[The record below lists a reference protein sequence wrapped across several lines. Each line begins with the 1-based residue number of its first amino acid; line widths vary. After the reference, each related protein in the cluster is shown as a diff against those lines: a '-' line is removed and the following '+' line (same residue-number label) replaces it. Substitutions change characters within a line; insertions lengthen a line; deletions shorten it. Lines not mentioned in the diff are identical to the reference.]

1 MYSTILKIT
10 SKFKDACFRHVIKYN
25 FIWKTV
31 ALISTKNEIIYNKVR
46 PTPRDL
52 CREKSS
58 FQYGGDEPSRLDF
71 GADQDT
77 TSTSVSEWVN
87 TRALEIVLLPVSG
100 GPVSFLQVLLSYVL
114 CLCLMFF
121 LLSCQSFRWVRS
133 YLTLMCTVHFS
144 TLPISTCKY
153 LHFLLDSFYIASIF
167 TPSLRLLANIPSLS
181 GNFVNYQVY
190 RVGCSYWYK

>member
-1 MYSTILKIT
+1 MKSSIT
-10 SKFKDACFRHVIKYN
+10 KCVQHPG
-25 FIWKTV
+25 
-31 ALISTKNEIIYNKVR
+31 ISA
-46 PTPRDL
+46 
-52 CREKSS
+52 EKSQVS
-58 FQYGGDEPSRLDF
+58 STEETSPADWTSGQTRTPPPLQSPSGSTLVLWRLSYYLFPGD
-71 GADQDT
+71 
-77 TSTSVSEWVN
+77 
-87 TRALEIVLLPVSG
+87 LLV
-100 GPVSFLQVLLSYVL
+100 FLQVLLSYVL

-167 TPSLRLLANIPSLS
+167 TPRLRLLANIPSFR
-181 GNFVNYQVY
+181 GNFVSYQVY